1 MPGSKIMK
9 RLKQIFALFILLTAS
24 LTLAGCDDDFY
35 LSEKEVAA
43 YSSVFSSEA
52 ALNLHFDNLPGRAIN
67 LTFDN
72 STGTPRVQST
82 NLLAEMRQTEMAQLE
97 TGPAAVSL
105 ARLSAELETQIGNW
119 IEGKLLLYTSSVT
132 NDRARLTRLD
142 TV

>member
-24 LTLAGCDDDFY
+24 LTLAGCDDYFY

-52 ALNLHFDNLPGRAIN
+52 ALNLHFDNLQGRAIN

-82 NLLAEMRQTEMAQLE
+82 NLLAEMRRTEMAQLE
-97 TGPAAVSL
+97 ASSAVSL
-105 ARLSAELETQIGNW
+105 NRLSAELEAQIGNW
-119 IEGKLLLYTSSVT
+119 IEGKLELYTSGAA
-132 NDRARLTRLD
+132 NDRVRLTRLD
-142 TV
+142 DV